1 MKKIL
6 LFTVIS
12 LLLMFFINLKAKA
25 EELTPSA
32 TSSILIEASTGEILY
47 EKNIHQKLA
56 PASMTKIMTMLLVI
70 ENIENGTIKY
80 SDKVRIS
87 KNASSMGGSQLFIQ
101 EGDIITV
108 KELLQGSGIASAN
121 DASVALAEYVGGTKE
136 NFVSLMNKRA
146 KELGAKNTSFKNP
159 CGLDEEGHL
168 TTAYDLSLMAKELVK
183 HKDILKITKTYE
195 SYMNKPNGEKF
206 WLVNTNKLIR
216 FYEGMD
222 GLKTGFTN
230 EAGYGITA
238 TAIKNNMR
246 LISVVMKSSTSE
258 QRTQDTIKL
267 MEYGYSMFNAKTILS
282 NNKKLGNISISNSE
296 DRIYPYYVEDDVK
309 EIIKKGEKYKKYKYN
324 IKLDNKIAPITKREK
339 IGTLTINYKDEKKH
353 YNIITNKNVKKAN
366 YFKTFTNNLKDII
379 SGSLNIL

>member
-12 LLLMFFINLKAKA
+12 LLLMFSINLKAKA